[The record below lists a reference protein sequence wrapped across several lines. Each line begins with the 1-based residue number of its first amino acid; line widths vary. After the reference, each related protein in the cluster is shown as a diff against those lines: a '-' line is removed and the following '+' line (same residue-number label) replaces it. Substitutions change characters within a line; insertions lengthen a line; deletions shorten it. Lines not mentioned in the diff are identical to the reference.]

1 MTIACLGCPVFP
13 FLVARMEI
21 ISNEDVVGL
30 ALCDDDDEFGHTQT
44 A

>member
-1 MTIACLGCPVFP
+1 
-13 FLVARMEI
+13 MEI

-30 ALCDDDDEFGHTQT
+30 ALCDDGDDDEFGHTQT